1 MLANVLITQVHSHS
15 CTFFSHVPC
24 YVREHTVEEHHRTHS
39 LTYVPA
45 PAPTHE
51 KKNKK
56 RKQKRKQK
64 SIDSRLY
71 SWRQNR
77 TFVHTNEFPTFYPHS
92 HILSTKFPTFLG
104 QLSTFFR
111 HFSTRF
117 PHFLAS
123 FPHFSGVSHILQTFT
138 YVHIFIKSQTFVYTK
153 VGFFQNVKYKKIELK
168 NTKKG
173 LLSPI
178 FKIFFYC

>member
-1 MLANVLITQVHSHS
+1 MLAKVLITQVHSHS

-39 LTYVPA
+39 HTHSLTHPL
-45 PAPTHE
+45 THIRTCSRTYTR
-51 KKNKK
+51 KKKK
-56 RKQKRKQK
+56 
-64 SIDSRLY
+64 IDSQLY

-123 FPHFSGVSHILQTFT
+123 FPHFLESFPHFTNIHICAYIHKNTPICSHRDFLEFLR
-138 YVHIFIKSQTFVYTK
+138 S
-153 VGFFQNVKYKKIELK
+153 GFFPDRKK
-168 NTKKG
+168 
-173 LLSPI
+173 
-178 FKIFFYC
+178 